1 MFQFVGGCEGDTL
14 ELLRAG
20 LAMNW
25 ENLKRI
31 QKTNTLLTELE
42 SILCV
47 AQCGHFLHGRR

>member
-25 ENLKRI
+25 EKPK
-31 QKTNTLLTELE
+31 QDTKD
-42 SILCV
+42 
-47 AQCGHFLHGRR
+47 